1 MWLSSKLCRS
11 HSLRRVTLNLQ
22 RLLQLLSGS
31 RKIDDDDTGVEE
43 YNPYANRRTNSEEVS
58 LVFNEFG
65 SIQDIQPLLNII
77 PELPPDLQ
85 QRLIGLPADLVG
97 KLVSRIVARTSG
109 FLDSGGSSEVITRKK
124 GTSGVN
130 LGSNSVNDVWEKV
143 EDNWKSDVDAQNSI
157 QSLIDHSYKYSCND
171 GVLNRKGKIVVESDV
186 ELRK

>member
-1 MWLSSKLCRS
+1 M
-11 HSLRRVTLNLQ
+11 VTSRNLQ

-31 RKIDDDDTGVEE
+31 RKIDDDDTGDED

-97 KLVSRIVARTSG
+97 KLVSRIVARTVK
-109 FLDSGGSSEVITRKK
+109 EIPKK
-124 GTSGVN
+124 GQN
-130 LGSNSVNDVWEKV
+130 RI
-143 EDNWKSDVDAQNSI
+143 KSDKN
-157 QSLIDHSYKYSCND
+157 
-171 GVLNRKGKIVVESDV
+171 GKRGEAEKSQKQ
-186 ELRK
+186 LQ